1 MPIVNFSNTVTVV
14 LAIILLLLVLYIGK
28 NTQRSWLLAGAVM
41 VFLILFVGHVCEI
54 TLIKYMSTEIRNAL
68 NTSVIIDFVFVLVS
82 FAGYAWLNYLH
93 SKGENKQVLEEN
105 SNFYSKKKKQKK
117 RQ

>member
-1 MPIVNFSNTVTVV
+1 MPIVNFSNAVTVV

-41 VFLILFVGHVCEI
+41 VFLALFVGHVCEI
-54 TLIKYMSTEIRNAL
+54 SLMKDISTEIRNAL
-68 NTSVIIDFVFVLVS
+68 NISVIIDCVFVLTS
-82 FAGYAWLNYLH
+82 FAGYVWLNYLH

-105 SNFYSKKKKQKK
+105 SNYFSKKKKQKK
-117 RQ
+117 R

>member
-1 MPIVNFSNTVTVV
+1 MPIVNFSNAVTVV

-54 TLIKYMSTEIRNAL
+54 TLIKDMSTELRNAL
-68 NTSVIIDFVFVLVS
+68 NTSVIIDLVS
-82 FAGYAWLNYLH
+82 FAGYVWLNYLH

-105 SNFYSKKKKQKK
+105 SNYFSKKKKQKK